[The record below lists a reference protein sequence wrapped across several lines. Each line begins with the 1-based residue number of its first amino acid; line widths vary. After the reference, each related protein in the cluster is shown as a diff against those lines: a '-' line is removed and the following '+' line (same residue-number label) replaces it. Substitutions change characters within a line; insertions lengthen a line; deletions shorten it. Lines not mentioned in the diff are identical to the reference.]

1 MESERSIAPTDAM
14 RWEKITR
21 DAMGRARET
30 RARASTSSDAND
42 DDDASGDADAIDADA
57 DRDAGDA
64 DATSDDGGDRG
75 RRVDGLEAEGGAHED
90 ARGVGAGEGGGE
102 PNGDGGWW
110 ER

>member
-1 MESERSIAPTDAM
+1 
-14 RWEKITR
+14 
-21 DAMGRARET
+21 MGRPRET
-30 RARASTSSDAND
+30 RARAATSSERDADDD
-42 DDDASGDADAIDADA
+42 DDDARGDADAIDADA

-102 PNGDGGWW
+102 PNEDGGWW